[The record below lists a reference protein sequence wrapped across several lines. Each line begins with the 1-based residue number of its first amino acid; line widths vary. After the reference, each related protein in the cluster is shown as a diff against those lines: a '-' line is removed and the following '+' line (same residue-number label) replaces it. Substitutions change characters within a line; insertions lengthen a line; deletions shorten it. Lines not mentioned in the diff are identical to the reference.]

1 MNLEVFAGELTQDH
15 ALDPLQVEQSV
26 GEGGPKGFEQG
37 RARIVVHQLEQAA
50 QREGGTSRRAFFE
63 NLEVFA
69 DLREPFQKEFFFRGR
84 VGARRGGAARV
95 AMFRQA
101 ILAAGGL
108 DHTRVRG
115 DEARPA
121 IDFNLVFGLAHFDVT
136 SDEVGGGGIAIAV
149 DRDEPFHIYQALVE
163 EIDGRRPDRQRLQV
177 RSFGGEQLAR
187 AGLEI
192 VAETGIDL
200 VAPLAGLLVGIGPVA
215 EGAARQEVGL
225 DVAEAALDSRRAVG
239 VAYRMSLET
248 EAVAVGEGGHL
259 GHRHH
264 VATRA
269 FQHHQVSVVN
279 QAGFTSPLKVL
290 EGVGESLLANSP
302 SEQVKSSLIAT
313 MSDTYKGNFALAAK
327 LGQTVDAFR
336 IVETARGRSLAD
348 LLRRP
353 RPQEGEHSEGEK
365 AARAEFNNLQ
375 RTLMGTS
382 DRVQRGAL
390 LDKVFVAEQLMGAQA
405 PPINAMQG
413 ATLQAHPVDLAK
425 LRTVLLPDEV
435 LLEYVLADPT
445 SFCLVIDQKRAV
457 IVSLPAGQ
465 KAIEEATDHYLNQVE
480 AEKRDNT
487 DARELYDVLLGPVR
501 QLPRTA
507 RLTIVPDGTLWRLPI
522 ETLRGPDG
530 KYILQSH
537 TVSYAPSSTV
547 LYYLRTLRRP
557 LQPQMAFL
565 GIGSVPYDLEPKDG
579 GPSRGIMRAVS
590 RGVYDVSGTHLSQ
603 VRRFG
608 SYRIAI
614 EGRFDAGFLTLC
626 YAEPYLIFG

>member
-1 MNLEVFAGELTQDH
+1 MSRAT
-15 ALDPLQVEQSV
+15 EQAVAKPRSPIKPPERCPSCNSRSV
-26 GEGGPKGFEQG
+26 APKGS
-37 RARIVVHQLEQAA
+37 RAKKLETIRLYRCRSCRRTFTPGPRALRNKTYPLHEILDA
-50 QREGGTSRRAFFE
+50 LSTYNRGYTLEETSRRLSSRHGHAV
-63 NLEVFA
+63 NPA
-69 DLREPFQKEFFFRGR
+69 TISRW
-84 VGARRGGAARV
+84 
-95 AMFRQA
+95 
-101 ILAAGGL
+101 LAAHPRL
-108 DHTRVRG
+108 TTSRRLRDR
-115 DEARPA
+115 
-121 IDFNLVFGLAHFDVT
+121 GLALFAPPQLTRTVKLYHRQVYEF
-136 SDEVGGGGIAIAV
+136 S
-149 DRDEPFHIYQALVE
+149 FHRAK
-163 EIDGRRPDRQRLQV
+163 
-177 RSFGGEQLAR
+177 LAFVR
-187 AGLEI
+187 AGTLDDRRKGD
-192 VAETGIDL
+192 TRF
-200 VAPLAGLLVGIGPVA
+200 APLADFLERAHRDCPHELFCR
-215 EGAARQEVGL
+215 EDGARGSQLAPGFLSLDRLEVVEKQNAAT
-225 DVAEAALDSRRAVG
+225 DTAALIIPAVG
-239 VAYRMSLET
+239 SNYE
-248 EAVAVGEGGHL
+248 
-259 GHRHH
+259 RHS
-264 VATRA
+264 RL
-269 FQHHQVSVVN
+269 Q
-279 QAGFTSPLKVL
+279 P
-290 EGVGESLLANSP
+290 
-302 SEQVKSSLIAT
+302 
-313 MSDTYKGNFALAAK
+313 
-327 LGQTVDAFR
+327 VDAFR

-353 RPQEGEHSEGEK
+353 RPQEGELSAGEK

-425 LRTVLLPDEV
+425 LRTVLLPGEV

-445 SFCLVIDQKRAV
+445 SFCLVIDQKCTV

-480 AEKRDNT
+480 AEKRDDT
-487 DARELYDVLLGPVR
+487 DAKELYDVLLGPVR

-530 KYILQSH
+530 KYVLQSH

-590 RGVYDVSGTHLSQ
+590 RGVYDVSGTISIAY
-603 VRRFG
+603 RR
-608 SYRIAI
+608 RA
-614 EGRFDAGFLTLC
+614 RR
-626 YAEPYLIFG
+626 